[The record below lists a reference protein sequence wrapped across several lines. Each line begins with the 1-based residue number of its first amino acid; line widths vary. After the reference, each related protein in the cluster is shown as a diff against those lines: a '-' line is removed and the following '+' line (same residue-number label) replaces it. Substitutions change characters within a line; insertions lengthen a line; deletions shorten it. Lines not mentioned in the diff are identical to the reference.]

1 MNAENRA
8 VLVIDEMPKECIECQ
23 FCRVFADNKPT
34 ETWCLLTA
42 KRNEDGVNK
51 RAEWCPLKPLPPK
64 LDANDWHR
72 MFSGLFSEREA
83 KGYGWNA
90 CIDEILGEKE

>member
-1 MNAENRA
+1 MKA
-8 VLVIDEMPKECIECQ
+8 VLVIDIADDVLECYKDLRIDYDLRGTPIDDDKVIESIKY
-23 FCRVFADNKPT
+23 VEDADVRR
-34 ETWCLLTA
+34 LLN
-42 KRNEDGVNK
+42 R
-51 RAEWCPLKPLPPK
+51 

-90 CIDEILGEKE
+90 CLDEILGGDENASEDV